1 MGLAVVI
8 AHFGIDEDLS
18 ALVADGGIMNEDA
31 TTSHLV
37 FLEGICDSDLI
48 FRYEP
53 YVAIDA
59 SMIGEVE
66 LCLFFTW
73 GVGLVVAIVS
83 ADGDDEIIAHT
94 ARERNGDGEIAA
106 FVFLYFLAIDV
117 DGLLT
122 HDGFKVEGDVTTST
136 FLRQYEVLTIPSD
149 ALIIATSTSLS
160 WHQLNGMG
168 RRDYLPRFVVEIDH
182 FCTFD
187 VAQMESPTSIE
198 VPNQAITIIQRKET
212 CY

>member
-18 ALVADGGIMNEDA
+18 ACVADVGIMDEDA

-37 FLEGICDSDLI
+37 FLESICDSDLV

-53 YVAIDA
+53 YVAIDS

-66 LCLFFTW
+66 LCLLLAW
-73 GVGLVVAIVS
+73 GIGLVVAIIS

-106 FVFLYFLAIDV
+106 FVFLDLLPIDIN
-117 DGLLT
+117 GLLT
-122 HDGFKVEGDVTTST
+122 HDGFEVEGDVTTCA
-136 FLRQYEVLTIPSD
+136 FLRQTEVLTIPYN
-149 ALIIATSTSLS
+149 ALIVTTSTGLS
-160 WHQLNGMG
+160 RH
-168 RRDYLPRFVVEIDH
+168 
-182 FCTFD
+182 
-187 VAQMESPTSIE
+187 
-198 VPNQAITIIQRKET
+198 
-212 CY
+212 

>member
-1 MGLAVVI
+1 
-8 AHFGIDEDLS
+8 
-18 ALVADGGIMNEDA
+18 MNED
-31 TTSHLV
+31 TTSCYLV
-37 FLEGICDSDLI
+37 FLESICDSDLV

-53 YVAIDA
+53 YVAIDS

-66 LCLFFTW
+66 LCLLLTW
-73 GVGLVVAIVS
+73 GIGLVVAIVS
-83 ADGDDEIIAHT
+83 ADGDDQIVAHT

-117 DGLLT
+117 NGLLT
-122 HDGFKVEGDVTTST
+122 HDGFEVEGDVTTCAFFGQT
-136 FLRQYEVLTIPSD
+136 EVLTIPSD

-187 VAQMESPTSIE
+187 VA
-198 VPNQAITIIQRKET
+198 
-212 CY
+212 